1 MIKAK
6 YINIRSLSMVKSFLW
21 HEPDMEKEPFE
32 EAKDCGREILLLPT
46 LCTTSR
52 ERDCPRPNLVL
63 LISEHGYNQSHPI
76 LE

>member
-32 EAKDCGREILLLPT
+32 EARDCAREIFLLPT

-52 ERDCPRPNLVL
+52 ERDLSQAQLGSSN
-63 LISEHGYNQSHPI
+63 
-76 LE
+76 